1 MTKISLLDKLQV
13 LFNITKSNIFYPIII
28 IALILISFLF
38 ITTNKN
44 NTKESKKTY
53 GTIYAIILT
62 ISLIKY
68 GKSLATMFDYMV
80 NNLFIV
86 FYFPN
91 IAVYLVAII
100 ATNVIM
106 WVSMFSTKTKQLIK
120 IINSI
125 VFSLIHYIFILIL
138 NLINTKNI
146 NVFNQK
152 ELYENIKIHS
162 LIELSSNIFIAW
174 ILFLIIYKI
183 IITYLDSK
191 KVEEVYNNSTLT
203 VEHINATNENLPFS
217 IKLPDNVIQINHPYI
232 LKREVSKPQIVYN
245 FPKQQEN
252 TAIYEQMLTL
262 DDYKLLVSML
272 NEQRQKENARKNNQM
287 FMSNIN
293 KESFVNNTKT
303 FINELS
309 NDNENPYRNIQ
320 NSEMTN
326 DNANMFINHQNNIKE
341 QPKEENPLSEL
352 MALYKSVS

>member
-1 MTKISLLDKLQV
+1 MTKISLFDKIQV

-53 GTIYAIILT
+53 GTIYAIIII

-68 GKSLATMFDYMV
+68 GNSLATMFDYMV

-100 ATNVIM
+100 ATNIIM
-106 WVSMFSTKTKQLIK
+106 WISMFSTKTKQLIK
-120 IINSI
+120 IINSTI
-125 VFSLIHYIFILIL
+125 FSLIHYIFILIL

-162 LIELSSNIFIAW
+162 LIELSSNIFIIW
-174 ILFLIIYKI
+174 ILFLVIYRI
-183 IITYLDSK
+183 IITYLESK
-191 KVEEVYNNSTLT
+191 KVEKVYNNSTLT
-203 VEHINATNENLPFS
+203 VEHINPTSENIPFS

-262 DDYKLLVSML
+262 EDYKLLVSML
-272 NEQRQKENARKNNQM
+272 NEQRQKENIRKNNSV
-287 FMSNIN
+287 FMTNTNNEIPNNNENIYKN
-293 KESFVNNTKT
+293 IQSTESTSDNI
-303 FINELS
+303 FIN
-309 NDNENPYRNIQ
+309 Q
-320 NSEMTN
+320 
-326 DNANMFINHQNNIKE
+326 QNNIKE
-341 QPKEENPLSEL
+341 PTKEENPLSEL

>member
-1 MTKISLLDKLQV
+1 MTKISLLDKIQV
-13 LFNITKSNIFYPIII
+13 LLNITKSNIFYPIII

-53 GTIYAIILT
+53 GTIYAIIIT

-100 ATNVIM
+100 TTNIIM
-106 WVSMFSTKTKQLIK
+106 WISMFSTKTKQLIK

-125 VFSLIHYIFILIL
+125 IFSLIHYIFILIL
-138 NLINTKNI
+138 NLITTKNI

-162 LIELSSNIFIAW
+162 LIELSSNIFIVW
-174 ILFLIIYKI
+174 ILFLLIYKI
-183 IITYLDSK
+183 IITYLESK
-191 KVEEVYNNSTLT
+191 KVETIYNNSTLT
-203 VEHINATNENLPFS
+203 VEHINSTNENIPLS

-232 LKREVSKPQIVYN
+232 LKREISKPQIVYN
-245 FPKQQEN
+245 LPKQQEN

-272 NEQRQKENARKNNQM
+272 NEQRQKENARKNNMVFMTNTNKENFATNAQM
-287 FMSNIN
+287 FMNEIP
-293 KESFVNNTKT
+293 NN
-303 FINELS
+303 
-309 NDNENPYRNIQ
+309 NENIYRNIQ
-320 NSEMTN
+320 NNENTN
-326 DNANMFINHQNNIKE
+326 SNMFINQPNNIKE
-341 QPKEENPLSEL
+341 QTKEENPLSEL